1 MAVESKTMDHI
12 RKVLEEFGDKYL
24 TKDGALKRNTVI
36 EDLDNYDKD
45 LMTAIL
51 KDDLLHETYTS
62 KIADVEIFELNK
74 FVDMLRYKEYWED
87 SFTKYNN
94 KIGLTAVGRYIDDSS
109 DVVLD
114 FPYKDCVLKAGMTK
128 EDVEH
133 SGDADEPFLN
143 ETLAKPEIDE
153 LLEPKIFVN
162 ATKYDQN
169 GGLPASCIS
178 DEDNLIIKG
187 NNLIALHTIS
197 KIYAGKVKLIY
208 IDPPYNTGSDS
219 FVYNDKFNHSA
230 WLTFMKN
237 RLEIAKDLLSLDGM
251 IFVQTDDKEHAYLK
265 VLMDSI
271 FKNKYLNT
279 IVIKAKSSSGASGGG
294 EDKKF
299 KKNVEF
305 ILVYA
310 NSEAKINIQKKP
322 FLLSDYIKERKTE
335 GKTFA
340 YTNVLVNKGIL
351 KKIGETE
358 DGRGKKIEL
367 FDVKNYEIKSV
378 SKLAKDENI
387 SQTDVYKKYIN
398 EIFTTENAQTS
409 IRDRVR
415 NAVQDDGYT
424 IARYKPVSGK
434 NKGKVIEVGFIGKTK
449 RLVSFLSS
457 TTYMEE
463 GDIYKTEKAGTL
475 WDDISWSSIKNEG
488 GVEFPSGKKPEK
500 LLQRII
506 SSSTSKNDLVLDFF
520 MGSGSTQA
528 TALKMGRRFI
538 GMEQIDSQIKISL
551 KRLKNVISGE
561 QSGIS
566 KKCNWHGGGSFVY
579 AELMEKNQGYLKD
592 LQNAKDID
600 DLMSVYARMKQNGD
614 IDFRVDLDKF
624 ESSLK
629 AGELPSFSDRKKE
642 LIKIIDKN
650 QLYYNY
656 SNIDDANVKDLISDS
671 DYKFN
676 KSFYSSNEEGKEY

>member
-1 MAVESKTMDHI
+1 MAVESKAMDHI

-24 TKDGALKRNTVI
+24 TKDGTLKRNTVI

-169 GGLPASCIS
+169 GGVPASCIS

-305 ILVYA
+305 I
-310 NSEAKINIQKKP
+310 
-322 FLLSDYIKERKTE
+322 
-335 GKTFA
+335 
-340 YTNVLVNKGIL
+340 
-351 KKIGETE
+351 
-358 DGRGKKIEL
+358 
-367 FDVKNYEIKSV
+367 
-378 SKLAKDENI
+378 
-387 SQTDVYKKYIN
+387 
-398 EIFTTENAQTS
+398 
-409 IRDRVR
+409 
-415 NAVQDDGYT
+415 
-424 IARYKPVSGK
+424 
-434 NKGKVIEVGFIGKTK
+434 
-449 RLVSFLSS
+449 
-457 TTYMEE
+457 
-463 GDIYKTEKAGTL
+463 
-475 WDDISWSSIKNEG
+475 
-488 GVEFPSGKKPEK
+488 
-500 LLQRII
+500 
-506 SSSTSKNDLVLDFF
+506 
-520 MGSGSTQA
+520 
-528 TALKMGRRFI
+528 
-538 GMEQIDSQIKISL
+538 
-551 KRLKNVISGE
+551 
-561 QSGIS
+561 
-566 KKCNWHGGGSFVY
+566 
-579 AELMEKNQGYLKD
+579 
-592 LQNAKDID
+592 
-600 DLMSVYARMKQNGD
+600 
-614 IDFRVDLDKF
+614 
-624 ESSLK
+624 
-629 AGELPSFSDRKKE
+629 
-642 LIKIIDKN
+642 
-650 QLYYNY
+650 
-656 SNIDDANVKDLISDS
+656 
-671 DYKFN
+671 
-676 KSFYSSNEEGKEY
+676 

>member
-1 MAVESKTMDHI
+1 MIKM
-12 RKVLEEFGDKYL
+12 
-24 TKDGALKRNTVI
+24 
-36 EDLDNYDKD
+36 
-45 LMTAIL
+45 
-51 KDDLLHETYTS
+51 
-62 KIADVEIFELNK
+62 
-74 FVDMLRYKEYWED
+74 
-87 SFTKYNN
+87 
-94 KIGLTAVGRYIDDSS
+94 
-109 DVVLD
+109 
-114 FPYKDCVLKAGMTK
+114 
-128 EDVEH
+128 
-133 SGDADEPFLN
+133 
-143 ETLAKPEIDE
+143 
-153 LLEPKIFVN
+153 
-162 ATKYDQN
+162 
-169 GGLPASCIS
+169 GGVPASYIS

-197 KIYAGKVKLIY
+197 KIYAEKVKLIY

-219 FVYNDKFNHSA
+219 FIYNDKFNHSA

-237 RLEIAKDLLSLDGM
+237 RLEIAKDLLSSDGM

-310 NSEAKINIQKKP
+310 NSEAKINIQEKP

-358 DGRGKKIEL
+358 DGRGEKIEL
-367 FDVKNYEIKSV
+367 FDVQNYEIKSV

-424 IARYKPVSGK
+424 IAKYKPVSGK

-457 TTYMEE
+457 TTYMEN
-463 GDIYKTEKAGTL
+463 GNIYKTEKAGTL

-488 GVEFPSGKKPEK
+488 GVEFTSGKKPEK

-528 TALKMGRRFI
+528 TALKMERRFI
-538 GMEQIDSQIKISL
+538 GMEQIDSQINISL

-579 AELMEKNQGYLKD
+579 AELMEKNQVYLKD

-656 SNIDDANVKDLISDS
+656 SNIDDVDVKDLISDS

-676 KSFYSSNEEGKEY
+676 KSFYSSNEVGKE